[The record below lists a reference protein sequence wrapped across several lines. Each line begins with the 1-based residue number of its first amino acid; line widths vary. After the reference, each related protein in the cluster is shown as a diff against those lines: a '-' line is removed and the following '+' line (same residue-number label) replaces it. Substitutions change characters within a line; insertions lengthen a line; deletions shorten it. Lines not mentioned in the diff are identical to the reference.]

1 MGRYIDPDQPMS
13 DEDKEFL
20 RGRSR
25 GDEVIENE
33 RRFPPDGEP
42 APHEAAGYM
51 PTKPGYDY
59 QKQADKIED
68 AGGLQVE
75 RIPVDDEGRPMIK
88 EYGYVEGITH
98 ESAFDSEID
107 DDKIAEEQAKEP
119 EPENDEDDD
128 SDSDSEDSDEDD
140 DEGDLDDD
148 ILERVLDMEYDDL
161 QKELKELG
169 LKANGTKEDLVDRLA
184 NALQDKRDAE
194 TVSES

>member
-33 RRFPPDGEP
+33 RRFPPDGEA

-59 QKQADKIED
+59 NKQADKIED

-75 RIPVDDEGRPMIK
+75 RIPTDDEGRPMIK

-107 DDKIAEEQAKEP
+107 DDKIAEEQAAV
-119 EPENDEDDD
+119 D
-128 SDSDSEDSDEDD
+128 DD
-140 DEGDLDDD
+140 DEESSDDDGDDIDDD
-148 ILERVLDMEYDDL
+148 ILERVLDLEYDDL

-169 LKANGTKEDLVDRLA
+169 HKANGSKEDLVDRLA

-194 TVSES
+194 SDSES

>member
-33 RRFPPDGEP
+33 RRFPPGGEP
-42 APHEAAGYM
+42 AEHEAAGYM

-75 RIPVDDEGRPMIK
+75 RIPTDSEGRPMIK

-107 DDKIAEEQAKEP
+107 DDKIAEDQAAT
-119 EPENDEDDD
+119 DE
-128 SDSDSEDSDEDD
+128 SESEDE
-140 DEGDLDDD
+140 EGDLDDD

-169 LKANGTKEDLVDRLA
+169 QKANGTKEELIDRLA

-194 TVSES
+194 ADES